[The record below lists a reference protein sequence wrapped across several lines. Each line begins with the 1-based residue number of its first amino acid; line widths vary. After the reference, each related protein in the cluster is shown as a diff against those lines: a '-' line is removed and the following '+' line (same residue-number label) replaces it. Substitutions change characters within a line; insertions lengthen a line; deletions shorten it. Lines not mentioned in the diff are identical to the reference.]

1 MSEYEAYV
9 REAARQARRLDDQGR
24 YHPETGEPL
33 DKLPKGSVPMWQ
45 RNGEGNRIE
54 KEIEPVK
61 EEFPF

>member
-1 MSEYEAYV
+1 MTK
-9 REAARQARRLDDQGR
+9 D
-24 YHPETGEPL
+24 HPLTTVHKDIHSYIRTGEPL